1 MSLYPH
7 DCAPGKESVAPPENR
22 HRGPPNDL
30 LLTRIEVAVDT
41 GNRLVVNLST
51 GLSCLV
57 QVTVVGYA
65 LDVLTDSRRD
75 TLL

>member
-30 LLTRIEVAVDT
+30 LLTRSEVAHDAA
-41 GNRLVVNLST
+41 NRLVIKSST
-51 GLSCLV
+51 SSSCLV
-57 QVTVVGYA
+57 HTLIVRY
-65 LDVLTDSRRD
+65 VLEVFANSRRNK
-75 TLL
+75 L